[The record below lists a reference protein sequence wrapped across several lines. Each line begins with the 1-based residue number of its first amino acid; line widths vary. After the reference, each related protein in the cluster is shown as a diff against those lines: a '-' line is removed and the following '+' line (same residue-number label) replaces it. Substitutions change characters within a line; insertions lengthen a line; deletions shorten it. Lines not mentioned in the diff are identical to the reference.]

1 MTLHLLIEAIR
12 LPLQQQEK
20 DDVLHHFR
28 KFEKHNPQRMH
39 MLLHLHVS
47 MTSKADEGLTNSVK
61 TYNTTQMAKTWR
73 NEISDTGQDNYLA
86 ATNTTTQSQIQKQ
99 LE

>member
-1 MTLHLLIEAIR
+1 MIYCNTFGNSKNTTPKGCTCCYIC
-12 LPLQQQEK
+12 
-20 DDVLHHFR
+20 
-28 KFEKHNPQRMH
+28 
-39 MLLHLHVS
+39 HVS
-47 MTSKADEGLTNSVK
+47 MTSEDPKADEGLTNSVK

-73 NEISDTGQDNYLA
+73 NEISDTGQANYLA